1 TPPMQVYTPL
11 WQAGG
16 NSVSLAVRTSLA
28 PGRLAS
34 SMRALVRDLDPALAL
49 ADIRTMTQVVSAA
62 SAQRRFQTLLLTA
75 FGGAA
80 LLLSLV
86 GLYALMSYSVAQRT
100 AEIGI
105 RMALGAQRS
114 SVMRVVLQQGAYLAL
129 AGIALGMACAWGMT
143 RWMASLLFEVSPADA
158 PTFLTVAVLFCAV
171 ALAACYVP
179 ARRAT
184 RVDPMV
190 ALRYE

>member
-1 TPPMQVYTPL
+1 
-11 WQAGG
+11 
-16 NSVSLAVRTSLA
+16 
-28 PGRLAS
+28 
-34 SMRALVRDLDPALAL
+34 MRALVRDLDPALAL

>member
-1 TPPMQVYTPL
+1 
-11 WQAGG
+11 
-16 NSVSLAVRTSLA
+16 
-28 PGRLAS
+28 
-34 SMRALVRDLDPALAL
+34 
-49 ADIRTMTQVVSAA
+49 
-62 SAQRRFQTLLLTA
+62 
-75 FGGAA
+75 
-80 LLLSLV
+80 
-86 GLYALMSYSVAQRT
+86 
-100 AEIGI
+100 
-105 RMALGAQRS
+105 
-114 SVMRVVLQQGAYLAL
+114 MRVVLQQGAYLAL